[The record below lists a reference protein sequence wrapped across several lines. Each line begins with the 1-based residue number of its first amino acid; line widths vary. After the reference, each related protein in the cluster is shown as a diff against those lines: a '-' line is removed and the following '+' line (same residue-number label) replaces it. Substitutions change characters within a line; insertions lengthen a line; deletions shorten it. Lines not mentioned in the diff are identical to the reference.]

1 MAEKKKD
8 NRARS
13 WRLVVYPDS
22 APQNWRDILDEENLS
37 WVESPL
43 HDKDKNSDGTI
54 KKAHWHVLLFFD
66 GKKSYEQIEEITN
79 SINAPIP
86 QVMKNPKGMVRY
98 LIHLDNP
105 EKYQYKRED
114 IKCHGGADVEQYF
127 ELSMSTRNCVLR
139 EMMEFIHDSEIDNYD
154 DLIGYCIKHKEWDWM
169 DIAANH
175 NTLAINKLL
184 DAIYQKHHPK
194 DDSKSVTFEERV
206 TQAKEMAEKGIKKSV
221 IADTLGISRKTLYKY
236 LKK

>member
-1 MAEKKKD
+1 M
-8 NRARS
+8 
-13 WRLVVYPDS
+13 
-22 APQNWRDILDEENLS
+22 
-37 WVESPL
+37 
-43 HDKDKNSDGTI
+43 
-54 KKAHWHVLLFFD
+54 FFD

-79 SINAPIP
+79 LINAPIP
-86 QVMKNPKGMVRY
+86 QAMKNPKGMVRY

-127 ELSMSTRNCVLR
+127 ELSMSTRNYVLR

-194 DDSKSVTFEERV
+194 DDSKSVTLEERV